1 MDRFHEMQ
9 VFLAVAEEAGFA
21 AAARRLNTSPPSVTR
36 AIAAMEQRIGTQL
49 LARTTRSLHLT
60 EAGQG
65 YLEDCRRILAELD
78 EAEEAAAGSYSI
90 PCGHL
95 TVTAPVL
102 FGELYVA
109 PALGAF
115 LDRFPLVTINAL
127 LVDRVVNLHDEGVD
141 VAVRIGH
148 LHEPGQQAI
157 KVGEVRRVVCAAPGY
172 LDQHGRPEH
181 PSQLREAKIA
191 TTSASQRVNEWA
203 FVDNGQPLNV
213 PIEPRLVVSA
223 AQVDWAFQGHEFK
236 ARLGCTTV
244 QGAINAAVHGA
255 GLVRCLSYP
264 VHEHLGSGQLR
275 RVLQAY
281 EQPPMP
287 IHVVYREGRNAPMRV
302 RSFVEHCV
310 AALRAHPA
318 FQLAK

>member
-9 VFLAVAEEAGFA
+9 VFLAVAEEEGFA

-60 EAGQG
+60 EAGQR
-65 YLEDCRRILAELD
+65 YLADCRRILAELD

-102 FGELYVA
+102 FGELFVA
-109 PALGAF
+109 PVLGDY
-115 LDRFPLVTINAL
+115 LDRFPQVNINAL
-127 LVDRVVNLHDEGVD
+127 LVDRVVNMVDEGID

-157 KVGEVRRVVCAAPGY
+157 KVGEVRRVVCASPGY
-172 LDQHGRPEH
+172 LDQHGRPLH
-181 PSQLREAKIA
+181 PEQLRAAQIIGL
-191 TTSASQRVNEWA
+191 SSSHLVSEWA
-203 FVDNGQPLNV
+203 FVDAGQPLTV

-223 AQVDWAFQGHEFK
+223 NNAAINL
-236 ARLGCTTV
+236 ARLGWGMTRV
-244 QGAINAAVHGA
+244 LSYQVAAAVAADELEIVLEAFEPAPLPIQVVFQSSGRVPA
-255 GLVRCLSYP
+255 KVSTFVDFLSQR
-264 VHEHLGSGQLR
+264 LGQD
-275 RVLQAY
+275 
-281 EQPPMP
+281 
-287 IHVVYREGRNAPMRV
+287 
-302 RSFVEHCV
+302 
-310 AALRAHPA
+310 AALQRHG
-318 FQLAK
+318 

>member
-9 VFLAVAEEAGFA
+9 VFLAVAEEEGFA

-60 EAGQG
+60 EAGQR
-65 YLEDCRRILAELD
+65 YLADCRRILVELD

-109 PALGAF
+109 PVLGDY
-115 LDRFPLVTINAL
+115 LDRFPQVNINAL
-127 LVDRVVNLHDEGVD
+127 LVDRVVNMVDEGVD

-157 KVGEVRRVVCAAPGY
+157 KVGEVRRVVCASPGY
-172 LDQHGRPEH
+172 LDQHGRPLH
-181 PSQLREAKIA
+181 PEQLRAAQIIGL
-191 TTSASQRVNEWA
+191 SSSHLVSEWA
-203 FVDNGQPLNV
+203 FVDAGQPLTV

-223 AQVDWAFQGHEFK
+223 NNAAINL
-236 ARLGCTTV
+236 ARLGWGMTRV
-244 QGAINAAVHGA
+244 LSYQVAAAVAADELEIVLEAFEPAPLPIQVVFQSSGRVPA
-255 GLVRCLSYP
+255 KVSTFVDFLSQR
-264 VHEHLGSGQLR
+264 LGQD
-275 RVLQAY
+275 
-281 EQPPMP
+281 
-287 IHVVYREGRNAPMRV
+287 
-302 RSFVEHCV
+302 
-310 AALRAHPA
+310 AALQRHG
-318 FQLAK
+318 

>member
-60 EAGQG
+60 EAGQR

-109 PALGAF
+109 PALGAY
-115 LDRFPLVTINAL
+115 LDLFPLVTINAL
-127 LVDRVVNLHDEGVD
+127 LVDRVVNLSDEGVD

-157 KVGEVRRVVCAAPGY
+157 TVGEVRRVVCASPGY
-172 LDQHGRPEH
+172 LDQHGRPRH
-181 PSQLREAKIA
+181 LSQLREAKIA
-191 TTSASQRVNEWA
+191 TSCASQRVNEWA
-203 FVDNGQPLNV
+203 FVENGQTLNV
-213 PIEPRLVVSA
+213 PIEPRLVVTANNA
-223 AQVDWAFQGHEFK
+223 AINL
-236 ARLGCTTV
+236 ARLGWGVTRV
-244 QGAINAAVHGA
+244 LSYQVAAAVTA
-255 GLVRCLSYP
+255 GELEVVLEAFEPPPLPIQVVFQKSARVP
-264 VHEHLGSGQLR
+264 AKVH
-275 RVLQAY
+275 
-281 EQPPMP
+281 
-287 IHVVYREGRNAPMRV
+287 
-302 RSFVEHCV
+302 SFVDFLSDRLGQD
-310 AALRAHPA
+310 AALNRRA
-318 FQLAK
+318 

>member
-1 MDRFHEMQ
+1 M
-9 VFLAVAEEAGFA
+9 EE
-21 AAARRLNTSPPSVTR
+21 
-36 AIAAMEQRIGTQL
+36 RIGTQL

-60 EAGQG
+60 EAGQR

-90 PCGHL
+90 PYGHL

-157 KVGEVRRVVCAAPGY
+157 KVGEVRRVVCASPGY

-191 TTSASQRVNEWA
+191 TTSASQRVNAWA
-203 FVDNGQPLNV
+203 FVEHGQALNV
-213 PIEPRLVVSA
+213 PIEPRLVVTANNA
-223 AQVDWAFQGHEFK
+223 AINLARQGWGVTRVLSYQVAAAVAAGELEIVLEGFEPPPLPIQVVFQKGARVPAKVHSFVDFLS
-236 ARLGCTTV
+236 ARLG
-244 QGAINAAVHGA
+244 QD
-255 GLVRCLSYP
+255 
-264 VHEHLGSGQLR
+264 
-275 RVLQAY
+275 
-281 EQPPMP
+281 
-287 IHVVYREGRNAPMRV
+287 
-302 RSFVEHCV
+302 
-310 AALRAHPA
+310 AALNRRG
-318 FQLAK
+318 